1 MFKNIAIAALI
12 GSVSAIDNEFK
23 LHEVNL
29 NSLQTNAVQVSA
41 VKKHHHH
48 HNLAQR
54 QEQEQEN
61 PYGRTH
67 VERMLNSTYTYEP
80 DLKAAVA
87 RQEAQEEAFKVPSIR
102 AINAQKDAQQALYQ
116 RNPFGQVASPVAGVF
131 SYQYD
136 PEVKAAVAKQE
147 GQEEAFAVPSVRAIN
162 GKGPGAKYEA
172 PAATTTTL
180 AQHERNPFGQV
191 ASPVAGVFSYQY
203 DPEVKAAVAK
213 QEGQEEAFAVP
224 SVRAINGKG
233 PGAKYEAPS
242 TTTTSTR

>member
-23 LHEVNL
+23 LNEVNL
-29 NSLQTNAVQVSA
+29 NSLQTNMVQISA

-48 HNLAQR
+48 NNLVQR
-54 QEQEQEN
+54 QDN
-61 PYGRTH
+61 PYGKTH
-67 VERMLNSTYTYEP
+67 VERMLNTTYTYEP
-80 DLKAAVA
+80 ELKAAIA
-87 RQEAQEEAFKVPSIR
+87 KQEAQEEAFKVPSIR
-102 AINAQKDAQQALYQ
+102 AVNAQKDSQQALYQ

-172 PAATTTTL
+172 PAATVTL
-180 AQHERNPFGQV
+180 SQHERNPFG
-191 ASPVAGVFSYQY
+191 
-203 DPEVKAAVAK
+203 
-213 QEGQEEAFAVP
+213 
-224 SVRAINGKG
+224 
-233 PGAKYEAPS
+233 
-242 TTTTSTR
+242 